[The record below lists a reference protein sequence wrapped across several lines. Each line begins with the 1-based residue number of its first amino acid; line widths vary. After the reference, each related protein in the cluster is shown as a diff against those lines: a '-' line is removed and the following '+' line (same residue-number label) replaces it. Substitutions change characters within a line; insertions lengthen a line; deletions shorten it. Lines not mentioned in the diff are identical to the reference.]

1 MFTILVVDDAP
12 INITLVERTLAR
24 EGYRVL
30 TATDGQQGRQ
40 LAAEHQPDLILLDVM
55 MPHEDGF
62 TVMQWLKSHS
72 RTAAIPVIF
81 LTAKDDI
88 AAKVT
93 GFDLGAVDYIIKPF
107 QSLELCARV
116 RLHLQLSLATHA
128 LLAQQTAKLSQL
140 REAQTALLTTPEE
153 VPEAKFSVYYAT
165 LQEAGGDFYDV
176 VQISTDIY
184 GYFVADVAGHD
195 VRTSLLTSALK
206 VLIKQNSVAIY
217 HPRDTMRMLNR
228 VLCELLPCGQYL
240 TACYA
245 KLNRRSRTLSVV
257 SAGHPPI
264 LYVPRVGE
272 AHYLDIPGD
281 VLGMFPDVSHQQ
293 QDIKVAP
300 GDRFFLYSDGLIERS
315 SRRQVW
321 TQGLTDL
328 RAACAAIQ
336 GTAMHA
342 AAPHL
347 ARVMHDNLSVSEDDV
362 VVLGVEV

>member
-12 INITLVERTLAR
+12 MNIALVERTLAK

-30 TATDGQQGRQ
+30 TAADGPQGRQ
-40 LAAEHQPDLILLDVM
+40 LAAEHQPDLILLDIM
-55 MPHEDGF
+55 MPGENGF
-62 TVMQWLKSHS
+62 TVIQWLKSQS

-81 LTAKDDI
+81 LTAQDDI

-107 QSLELCARV
+107 QPLELCARV

-128 LLAQQTAKLSQL
+128 LLAQQAAKLSQL

-153 VPEAKFSVYYAT
+153 LPEAQFGAYYAT

-195 VRTSLLTSALK
+195 IRTSFLTSALK
-206 VLIKQNSVAIY
+206 VLLKQNSAPIY
-217 HPRDTMRMLNR
+217 NPLDTMRMLNH
-228 VLCELLPCGQYL
+228 VLCELLPCGKYL

-245 KLNRRSRTLSVV
+245 KLNRRTRTLSVV
-257 SAGHPPI
+257 SAGHPPV

-272 AHYLDIPGD
+272 ARYLDISGD
-281 VLGMFPDVSHQQ
+281 VLGVFPDVSHQQ
-293 QDIKVAP
+293 QDLKVAP
-300 GDRFFLYSDGLIERS
+300 GDRFFLYSDGLIERP
-315 SRRQVW
+315 SRRQAW
-321 TQGLTDL
+321 TKGLTDL
-328 RAACAAIQ
+328 RAACDQVQ
-336 GTAMHA
+336 GTAITA
-342 AAPHL
+342 AATHL
-347 ARVMHDNLSVSEDDV
+347 ARLMQDNLSASEDDV
-362 VVLGVEV
+362 VVLSVEV